1 MTTNRNSKRER
12 TACEKTRDNRFPRWL
27 TPARDDNRK
36 SVIGTTEVV
45 PFPISRNVVFFR
57 SLRSRALPRGAEWES
72 FHSLRS
78 RALPR
83 NGAEW
88 ESFRSLRSRALP
100 RGGPNGSFLRSGFD
114 PSRQMRHPCP
124 VGSTAEGGCPYMIC
138 EWIAESSHLYVVCCR
153 TAWAGCPYAVCHCAL
168 RACRA
173 RRCLG

>member
-1 MTTNRNSKRER
+1 FTKCSVFSQPVKSCPRRNGAEWES
-12 TACEKTRDNRFPRWL
+12 
-27 TPARDDNRK
+27 
-36 SVIGTTEVV
+36 
-45 PFPISRNVVFFR
+45 FR

-138 EWIAESSHLYVVCCR
+138 EWIAERSEEHTSELQSLAYLVCR
-153 TAWAGCPYAVCHCAL
+153 L
-168 RACRA
+168 
-173 RRCLG
+173 LLE